1 MIFELS
7 QQAKKSLLKFVNCR
21 LRNDFGH
28 AISVFD
34 LRRNFA
40 VLVEDCT
47 FTLFHSTESVGT
59 DCFYYFVS
67 FN

>member
-1 MIFELS
+1 
-7 QQAKKSLLKFVNCR
+7 
-21 LRNDFGH
+21 
-28 AISVFD
+28 